1 MINRAALAAIQLPAT
16 NQATLAVIQ
25 ILAINQ
31 VTLAVIQIP
40 AINQRADQIHLK
52 VQIVAINQDAQEDL
66 MEVELGNQ
74 RDLAAT
80 LTLVKEQIVVISH
93 LLTIL
98 TPVISQVE
106 AKFCE
111 YET

>member
-1 MINRAALAAIQLPAT
+1 M
-16 NQATLAVIQ
+16 
-25 ILAINQ
+25 
-31 VTLAVIQIP
+31 IQIP

-80 LTLVKEQIVVISH
+80 LTLVKEQIAVISH